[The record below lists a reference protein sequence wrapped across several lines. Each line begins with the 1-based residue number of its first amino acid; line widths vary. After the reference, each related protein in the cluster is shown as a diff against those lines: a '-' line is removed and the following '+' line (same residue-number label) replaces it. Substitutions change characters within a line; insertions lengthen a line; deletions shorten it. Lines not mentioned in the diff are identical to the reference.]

1 MNDKGH
7 KIGAVVVL
15 YNPDMKELGLSI
27 EMLLPQ
33 VDMVCLVDNS
43 QAENSHLL
51 NRNDKIKYIP
61 LLENVGIAKA
71 QNVGITYLRENQYD
85 FALFSDQDS
94 RVSDGLVLK
103 LEDAY
108 LSLESNGL
116 SVGVVGTKAINKVT
130 NKAYPPKSKIIQQ
143 RTINSLDGGSINVT
157 ECYSVISSVSL
168 ISLRVLNT
176 VGGFDEELF
185 IDGVDHEW
193 CWRAWHKHGL
203 KSYVVDDA
211 ILYHQFGEGD
221 RSLIGKDV
229 EIASYRRMYFQY
241 RNYLW
246 LCRRSYVP
254 KYWKRKNGI
263 KYLVKMFYFPIFV
276 KPRMM
281 YLANIAKGIKDGL
294 KNNKYNNEYRTI
306 DKLST

>member
-1 MNDKGH
+1 MSDKGH
-7 KIGAVVVL
+7 IIGAIIVL
-15 YNPDMKELGLSI
+15 YNPNMKELGLSI

-43 QAENSHLL
+43 QVDNSHLIS
-51 NRNDKIKYIP
+51 RDDKVKYIP

-71 QNVGITYLRENQYD
+71 QNVGISYLRENQFD

-94 RVSDGLVLK
+94 RVSEGLVSI

-108 LSLESNGL
+108 LSLESNGEF
-116 SVGVVGTKAINKVT
+116 VGVVGTKAINKLT
-130 NKAYPPKSKIIQQ
+130 NKAYPPKSKIIEQ
-143 RTINSLDGGSINVT
+143 RIIKSMEGGSIKVT

-193 CWRAWHKHGL
+193 CWRAWHNNGL
-203 KSYVVDDA
+203 RSYVVEDA

-254 KYWKRKNGI
+254 RYWKRKNGI
-263 KYLVKMFYFPIFV
+263 KYIVKMFYFPIFV
-276 KPRMM
+276 KPRMK
-281 YLANIAKGIKDGL
+281 YLVNIAKGIKDGF
-294 KNNKYNNEYRTI
+294 K
-306 DKLST
+306 KL